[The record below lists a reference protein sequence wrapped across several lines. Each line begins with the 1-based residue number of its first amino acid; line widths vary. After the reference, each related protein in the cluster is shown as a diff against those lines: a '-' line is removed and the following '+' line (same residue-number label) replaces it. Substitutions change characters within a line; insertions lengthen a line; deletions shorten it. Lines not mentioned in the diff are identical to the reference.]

1 MSLFSSFS
9 SSGYKILRGLD
20 AHFREYA
27 VDSIRMDDALPIMQW
42 RNDQLSALRQNKPL
56 TQEEQLR
63 YFHEVVAPAFNQTQ
77 PEQLL
82 LRYTHRSALIG
93 YGGLV
98 HLDWEARRGEV
109 SFLLETERAK
119 DLRSYGM
126 ELSIFLQLL
135 KKCAFDVL
143 DLNKIHTESYVH
155 RPWHVQAIEA
165 AGFRREGTLR
175 NHALADGKLV
185 DAVVASCL
193 KDEYLRNI
201 PS

>member
-9 SSGYKILRGLD
+9 ASGYKILRGLD

-27 VDSIRMDDALPIMQW
+27 INSIRMDDALPIMQW
-42 RNDQLSALRQNKPL
+42 RNDQLSVLRQAKPL
-56 TQEEQLR
+56 SQEDQLR
-63 YFHEVVAPAFNQTQ
+63 YFHDVVAPSFNQTEPDQ
-77 PEQLL
+77 VL
-82 LRYTHRSALIG
+82 LRFTHRSNLIG

-98 HLDWEARRGEV
+98 HMDWKARRGEV

-119 DLRSYGM
+119 DIRSYGM

-143 DLNKIHTESYVH
+143 DLNKIHTESYAH
-155 RPWHVQAIEA
+155 RPWHVQSIEA
-165 AGFRREGTLR
+165 AGFKREGILR
-175 NHALADGKLV
+175 KHALADGELV
-185 DAVVASCL
+185 NAVVASCL
-193 KDEYLRNI
+193 KEEYLRNI